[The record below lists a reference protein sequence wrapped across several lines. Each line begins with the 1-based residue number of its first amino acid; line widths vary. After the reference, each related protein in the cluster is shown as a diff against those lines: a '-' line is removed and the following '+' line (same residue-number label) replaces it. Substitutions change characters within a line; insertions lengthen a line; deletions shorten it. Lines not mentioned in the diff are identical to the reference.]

1 MSCNSDLNRE
11 SKDSKNSKYYTWDS
25 NKFSSYDK
33 NLLENY
39 CSKCNDNSKK
49 DIVSFKCDGSVNYN
63 KHKECWQGV
72 L

>member
-1 MSCNSDLNRE
+1 MSCNSDSNRE

-25 NKFSSYDK
+25 KKFNPSDK
-33 NLLENY
+33 KLNEYY

-49 DIVSFKCDGSVNYN
+49 DIISFRCDGSVDYN
-63 KHKECWQGV
+63 KYKQCWQGV